1 MKKSIL
7 HTEFCDMFGIK
18 YPIVL
23 SGMGFVSGAAL
34 AAAVSNA
41 GGLGVIGT
49 ASFTP
54 DELREVIKRCKDLT
68 DKPFGV
74 DAPIPTQLKD
84 IPPDADEETL
94 RSFVTE
100 EQWEFARKFGE
111 EFGIPKGDGKALL
124 QAFSLK
130 VVQEWFDIALEE
142 KIPVFVSA
150 VGNPDW
156 LIGPAHDNGMKVMS
170 CIGLVRQARRLAA
183 EGVDVIIAQG
193 TEAGGHTGRIGTM
206 PLIPQVVDAIAP
218 TPVLAAGGI
227 CNGRG
232 LVASLSLGAVGV
244 WLGTTMVTAKEA
256 CLEAIEFG
264 YMSQWEVDNWKEKLF
279 AATEDDTL
287 ITKVLTGKTLRLLKN
302 QFETN
307 WIKKGGPILP
317 TPTQNVYVSDLLEGV
332 RDSEMTDFTMPVG
345 GQICGARKEEKP
357 AAQIVEEIAEEAIH
371 VLEKL
376 GVPNK

>member
-1 MKKSIL
+1 MKKNIL
-7 HTEFCDMFGIK
+7 HTEFCDMFGVE

-23 SGMGFVSGAAL
+23 SGMGFVSGPAL

-41 GGLGVIGT
+41 GGLGIIGT

-54 DELREVIKRCKDLT
+54 DELREMIRRAKDLT

-74 DAPIPTQLKD
+74 DAPIPAQLKD
-84 IPPDADEETL
+84 IPEDATEETL
-94 RSFVTE
+94 RSMVTE
-100 EQWEFARKFGE
+100 EQWDFARRFGE
-111 EFGIPKGDGKALL
+111 EYGIPKINGKALL
-124 QAFSLK
+124 QAFSIDITK
-130 VVQEWFDIALEE
+130 EWFNIALEE
-142 KIPVFVSA
+142 NIPVFVSA

-156 LIGPAHDNGMKVMS
+156 MIAPAHAQGMKIMS
-170 CIGLVRQARRLAA
+170 CIGLVKHARRLAA

-206 PLIPQVVDAIAP
+206 PLVPQVVDAISP

-232 LVASLSLGAVGV
+232 LVASLGLGAVGV
-244 WLGTTMVTAKEA
+244 WIGTAFVATKEA
-256 CLEAIEFG
+256 CVESIELG
-264 YMSQWEVDNWKEKLF
+264 YMSQWEVDNWKQKLF
-279 AATEDDTL
+279 NATEDDTL

-302 QFETN
+302 QFESN

-332 RDSEMTDFTMPVG
+332 RDAEMTDFTMPVG
-345 GQICGARKEEKP
+345 GQICGALKEEKP
-357 AAQIVEEIAEEAIH
+357 AAQFVEEIVEEAIH
-371 VLEKL
+371 VMEKL

>member
-1 MKKSIL
+1 MKKNIL
-7 HTEFCDMFGIK
+7 HTDFCDMFGIK

-41 GGLGVIGT
+41 GGLGIIGT

-100 EQWEFARKFGE
+100 EQWEFAREFGE

-124 QAFSLK
+124 QAFSFK
-130 VVQEWFDIALEE
+130 VVKEWFDIALEE

-156 LIGPAHDNGMKVMS
+156 LIVPAHDNGMKVMS
-170 CIGLVRQARRLAA
+170 CIGLVRQARK
-183 EGVDVIIAQG
+183 D
-193 TEAGGHTGRIGTM
+193 GG
-206 PLIPQVVDAIAP
+206 Q
-218 TPVLAAGGI
+218 TPA
-227 CNGRG
+227 
-232 LVASLSLGAVGV
+232 LVASQNCVIDDGLENVRVVDDVDIVRIQATLEAADLVLMWLQTRSPGHGVHGGYLMDLHHSVAPLGGAVVAVEPAEGGYLHFQDGQGFPGNDPHGEGV
-244 WLGTTMVTAKEA
+244 AKVVPYLGWKAVLEQFNGPVRPFHGYEEGEDRRCSQSDHHYAK
-256 CLEAIEFG
+256 
-264 YMSQWEVDNWKEKLF
+264 Y
-279 AATEDDTL
+279 
-287 ITKVLTGKTLRLLKN
+287 
-302 QFETN
+302 
-307 WIKKGGPILP
+307 LP
-317 TPTQNVYVSDLLEGV
+317 TPGQHAVS
-332 RDSEMTDFTMPVG
+332 
-345 GQICGARKEEKP
+345 
-357 AAQIVEEIAEEAIH
+357 
-371 VLEKL
+371 
-376 GVPNK
+376 